1 MSKRPVIEKSPN
13 YGFYADALWCTVPL
27 LALACYNYGLRPALL
42 YLAALLT
49 AYVCDCLVTP
59 LHAPG
64 YQTHEPSSEYF
75 AAVIVML
82 MPATAPYATVVMAVI
97 VSVLVKEAFGGEG
110 HYPFHPAAVGMIVA
124 ALSWPSNVL
133 RYPAPGTVLP
143 LFGSVDSIVTTAGMN
158 PTLRDGGLPTA
169 STVNLLIGSVSGPMG
184 TVGALVIVACGLY
197 LLARGRLRLS
207 TLIPMLT
214 VMVLLP
220 WLLPRLGEL
229 PVFSLPWEYVR
240 QRLYLEKYVLLGGST
255 LFGAAFMACE
265 PVTQPDRTSSR
276 IAYGLLL
283 GVMCTVFRFYSG
295 FEAEICFA
303 LVIAGA
309 FPEWLDRIS
318 RRAERMRFMR
328 KEEERLAANQQKK
341 PRR

>member
-124 ALSWPSNVL
+124 ALSWPSSVL

-143 LFGSVDSIVTTAGMN
+143 LFGSMDGITTTAGMN

-169 STVNLLIGSVSGPMG
+169 STVNLLIGNVSGSLG

-197 LLARGRLRLS
+197 LLARGRLRPS

-229 PVFSLPWEYVR
+229 PAFSLPWEYVR

-265 PVTQPDRTSSR
+265 PVTQPNRRTSR
-276 IAYGLLL
+276 IIYGIAL
-283 GVMCTVFRFYSG
+283 GAAATAFRYYSTYETG
-295 FEAEICFA
+295 VCFA
-303 LVIAGA
+303 LLLVGA
-309 FPEWLDRIS
+309 FPEWLDRAA
-318 RRAERMRFMR
+318 RRAERMRFLR
-328 KEEERLAANQQKK
+328 KEAKRLGGD
-341 PRR
+341 

>member
-110 HYPFHPAAVGMIVA
+110 HYPFHPAAVGVIVA
-124 ALSWPSNVL
+124 ALSWPSSVL

-143 LFGSVDSIVTTAGMN
+143 LFGSMDGITTTAGMN

-169 STVNLLIGSVSGPMG
+169 STVNLLIGNVSGSLG

-197 LLARGRLRLS
+197 LLARGRLRPS

-220 WLLPRLGEL
+220 WLLRLVDSRDVPVLTGIFYPFLIL
-229 PVFSLPWEYVR
+229 PLFCFFSGLSLAKRCRRLWLVYPVLCGVLTLPCVFL
-240 QRLYLEKYVLLGGST
+240 LYNSSALFQVWVAAIAALVGG
-255 LFGAAFMACE
+255 
-265 PVTQPDRTSSR
+265 
-276 IAYGLLL
+276 LL
-283 GVMCTVFRFYSG
+283 GV
-295 FEAEICFA
+295 
-303 LVIAGA
+303 L
-309 FPEWLDRIS
+309 L
-318 RRAERMRFMR
+318 R
-328 KEEERLAANQQKK
+328 KKRENT
-341 PRR
+341 